1 MAESQM
7 ERLERDF
14 PPEKRAELYDES
26 TDYDKTVLKRLQ
38 RNVDSAVPDSED
50 REIKTEYLYDYLEAL
65 SDPIT
70 GEKAEAEET
79 TEVVDQIPLRYEK
92 LFEFLGIKGTGER
105 GRIQPLDID
114 VAAAEGRISTDMYE
128 IFLKYAPTAVK
139 HRRDVHR
146 PYVQDIPLE
155 ESPAIKGT
163 RERSGPFSARLS
175 RALHHAVRPVISTL
189 ADPDSLEDLTSL
201 APSKSRKEQ
210 LEQLRKESEGIKVL
224 TDDEYQEYRDALELR
239 EQMMPG
245 PFQERKKYDYILP
258 SGRGLTFSQA
268 LARGYIT
275 EEELP
280 PSSSNIR
287 FLKTSRRPSMYSTM
301 STEFPVEKVTGTEL
315 PIHKLIEMELR
326 RQERDVDP
334 AYLNEATMRDIER
347 DRRKKGE

>member
-1 MAESQM
+1 
-7 ERLERDF
+7 
-14 PPEKRAELYDES
+14 
-26 TDYDKTVLKRLQ
+26 
-38 RNVDSAVPDSED
+38 
-50 REIKTEYLYDYLEAL
+50 
-65 SDPIT
+65 
-70 GEKAEAEET
+70 
-79 TEVVDQIPLRYEK
+79 
-92 LFEFLGIKGTGER
+92 
-105 GRIQPLDID
+105 
-114 VAAAEGRISTDMYE
+114 MYE

-224 TDDEYQEYRDALELR
+224 TDDEYQEYR
-239 EQMMPG
+239 
-245 PFQERKKYDYILP
+245 YILP